1 MSVVFLGIQVIGICL
16 TVFALLLVLRGDGS
30 REQKLMQYFL
40 LGSVVQN
47 AGYLLELTAPTLEA
61 ALVAVKMQYIGS
73 LVIPDRKS
81 VV

>member
-1 MSVVFLGIQVIGICL
+1 
-16 TVFALLLVLRGDGS
+16 
-30 REQKLMQYFL
+30 MQYFL

-73 LVIPDRKS
+73 LVIPVS
-81 VV
+81 Y